1 MFENIVEQSGIKL
14 IELDLKNKNLPSSIM
29 FSGDVNSGKLTAALE
44 LARVLSC
51 TGKTKGIWSCD
62 CPSCLHHKALTCSN
76 MMLLGPRDCSLEI
89 SAAKDTF
96 IKAYRDNTQY
106 LTAARYFFIRSIR
119 KLTLRFNG
127 LLLEGDKNISNIAK
141 VIQEINDLLE
151 EIDFP
156 RPLIQFDEAV
166 KLAEELEKKAL
177 QLESSY
183 LYDSI
188 PVNQIRNMEDW
199 AHIKSDEGKKTII
212 IENADRMMNSVRNA
226 LLKILEEPPQDCQFI
241 LLTSNKN
248 AVIPTILSRLRN
260 YTFNSRSLEQQNN
273 VIKKI
278 FRNEYFNGSISEY
291 LESYLPVPSSIIK
304 EQAKLFYSGIVKG
317 SLPNVSQICKDCGNF
332 EPRNELKIFLNY
344 ISELQRPLLKTEN
357 GCEAVSKTI
366 QVLRETWENV
376 TLYNQS
382 VIPSLEILVR
392 DISKINVTYGRI
404 LCVDM

>member
-1 MFENIVEQSGIKL
+1 MFENIVDQSGIKL
-14 IELDLKNKNLPSSIM
+14 IELDLKNNNLPSSIM

-51 TGKTKGIWSCD
+51 TGKIKGIWSCD

-96 IKAYRDNTQY
+96 VKAYRDNTQY

-156 RPLIQFDEAV
+156 RHLIPFDDAV
-166 KLAEELEKKAL
+166 KLTEELEKKAM

-199 AHIKSDEGKKTII
+199 AHIKSDDGKKTII

-226 LLKILEEPPQDCQFI
+226 LLKILEEPPADCQFI

-260 YTFNSRSLEQQNN
+260 YTFNSRSVEQQNN

-278 FRNEYFNGSISEY
+278 FRNEYFNGSINEY
-291 LESYLPVPSSIIK
+291 LESYLPVPSVKIK
-304 EQAKLFYSGIVKG
+304 EQAKLFYTGIVKG
-317 SLPNVSQICKDCGNF
+317 SLPDVSKICKDCGNF
-332 EPRNELKIFLNY
+332 EPRNELKIFLNH
-344 ISELQRPLLKTEN
+344 ISELQRPLLKTQN